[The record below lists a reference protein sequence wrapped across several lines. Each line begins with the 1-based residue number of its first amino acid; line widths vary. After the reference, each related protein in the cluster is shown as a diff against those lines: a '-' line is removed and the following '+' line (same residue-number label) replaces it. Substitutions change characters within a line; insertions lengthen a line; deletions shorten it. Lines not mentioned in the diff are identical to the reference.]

1 MTSPAAALTVPLG
14 VSAAFC
20 FAVSDFLQQSTAAR
34 LAGQQRGAKRS
45 AGGRLAGLFRALP
58 AMAREPRW
66 WWGWWVG
73 TLAFGLRGAALYV
86 GSIVVVQ
93 TLQVTILLFALPLST
108 RGNPERIR
116 GRDWVAAGGVC
127 VGLTLFLLSRR
138 RLDQPGRI
146 DRGRLSEVLVAVG
159 AAVAVAVLVAVL
171 RRGRV
176 RAVAL
181 AAAAG
186 MSFAVAAALTKVT
199 GHELTGGGV
208 GRTAADWPGYLL
220 AVSTGVGLALEQAA
234 FAAGRLAV
242 TAVVLV
248 ITNPVLGSLIGVL
261 AFNEGLSRG
270 PLGLAGIAVGA
281 AAVVAGVVAL
291 AHSPL
296 LRPAGRGPAADGP

>member
-1 MTSPAAALTVPLG
+1 MNNPGAVLTVPLG
-14 VSAAFC
+14 LSAALC

-34 LAGQQRGAKRS
+34 LSRPQSRTQQPPA
-45 AGGRLAGLFRALP
+45 GRLRGLFGALP
-58 AMAREPRW
+58 GMAREARW

-108 RGNPERIR
+108 RGNPEHIR

-127 VGLTLFLLSRR
+127 VGLTLFLVSRR
-138 RLDQPGRI
+138 DLNHPGRT
-146 DRGRLSEVLVAVG
+146 DRARLSEVLLAVG
-159 AAVAVAVLVAVL
+159 AAVALAVLVAVL

-186 MSFAVAAALTKVT
+186 MCFAVAAALTKVT

-208 GRTAADWPGYLL
+208 GATAADWPGYLL

-261 AFNEGLSRG
+261 AFHEHLPHSGVGLT
-270 PLGLAGIAVGA
+270 AVGLGA
-281 AAVVAGVVAL
+281 ATVIAAVVAL

-296 LRPAGRGPAADGP
+296 LQPASRES